1 MVNNLL
7 LDRAYVEKVIQS
19 VNDQL
24 KNFFGNSFHENKG
37 LTISFSSYRMKNNDK
52 IEKQLI

>member
-37 LTISFSSYRMKNNDK
+37 LTISYSFYRMKNNDK
-52 IEKQLI
+52 IENS